1 MTHTNR
7 NRENFILQVMNKG
20 FDRAAQAF
28 SKFIDVPVRKTQT
41 RFVMIRQDEP
51 FTFLYDASNDIR
63 LLTTQIIGEFAGKS
77 YLIFDRE
84 ECEEV
89 FRAVSKS
96 KTGLSESL
104 KDPLLLEI
112 DNIISASVIAE
123 LANALNA
130 EIYGDVPAI
139 HTLSAS
145 RLQELIRNDIEH
157 TQTSSVI
164 FTQTTFTFGD
174 HQHISPQFVWK
185 LSSQVFDLVPAEKAL

>member
-7 NRENFILQVMNKG
+7 NRENYILQVMNKG
-20 FDRAAQAF
+20 YDRAAQAF
-28 SKFIDVPVRKTQT
+28 SKFIDVPVTKTQT
-41 RFVMIRQDEP
+41 RFVLIRQEEP

-63 LLTTQIIGEFAGKS
+63 VLTTQIIGEFTGKS

-89 FRAVSKS
+89 FHAVSKS
-96 KTGLSESL
+96 KMGLSDSL

-130 EIYGDVPAI
+130 EIYGDVPAL

-157 TQTSSVI
+157 TPTPSVI
-164 FTQTTFTFGD
+164 FTQTTFSFGNRE
-174 HQHISPQFVWK
+174 HISPQFVWK
-185 LSSQVFDLVPAEKAL
+185 LSSQVFDLIPAEKAL